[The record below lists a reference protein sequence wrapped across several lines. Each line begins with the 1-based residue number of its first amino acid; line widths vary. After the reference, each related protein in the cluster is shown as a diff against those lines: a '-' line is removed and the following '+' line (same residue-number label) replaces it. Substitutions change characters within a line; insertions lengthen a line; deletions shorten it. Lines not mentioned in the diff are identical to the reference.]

1 VFADSLYV
9 GYRTYRPDNETVEE
23 VKQKL
28 QENNIEFSQLLEFP
42 VDNCP
47 K

>member
-1 VFADSLYV
+1 
-9 GYRTYRPDNETVEE
+9 

-47 K
+47 KWEFKKSDEVTSTENDEGK